1 MAKVE
6 SRCVLVPSSSVS
18 LACIVGYLS
27 SNRERERWKVSISL
41 SNSERTDNDFFFF
54 TSSSLE
60 TKIMYGIITRWKK
73 TVRVVVISRLC
84 SSKGSWRSPRTPVD
98 YYRSSIY
105 RTADLSSEQLEE
117 MSTTRGRVAPR
128 TV

>member
-41 SNSERTDNDFFFF
+41 SNSERNDFF
-54 TSSSLE
+54 SLPPHP
-60 TKIMYGIITRWKK
+60 WKRK
-73 TVRVVVISRLC
+73 LC
-84 SSKGSWRSPRTPVD
+84 TGLLL
-98 YYRSSIY
+98 
-105 RTADLSSEQLEE
+105 A
-117 MSTTRGRVAPR
+117 GRRP
-128 TV
+128 

>member
-60 TKIMYGIITRWKK
+60 TKIMYGIITRWQK
-73 TVRVVVISRLC
+73 TE
-84 SSKGSWRSPRTPVD
+84 SS
-98 YYRSSIY
+98 
-105 RTADLSSEQLEE
+105 
-117 MSTTRGRVAPR
+117 
-128 TV
+128 

>member
-27 SNRERERWKVSISL
+27 SNRERERDGKSPSL
-41 SNSERTDNDFFFF
+41 FQTANVMTFFLYLLILGNENYVRDYY
-54 TSSSLE
+54 SLAE
-60 TKIMYGIITRWKK
+60 D
-73 TVRVVVISRLC
+73 RVVVISRLC

-105 RTADLSSEQLEE
+105 RTADLSDEQLEE